1 MSAPSTQSLPSTS
14 SPPPMLTSP
23 DAVRLVVWTPPYKE
37 LGPPTV
43 KGPETERDSRE
54 RAAAP
59 AEPEKTMGPA
69 KTAVPEMTTL
79 EASTMPPDRS
89 LSPATTSA
97 GAESVAPRPLAT
109 ASST

>member
-1 MSAPSTQSLPSTS
+1 
-14 SPPPMLTSP
+14 
-23 DAVRLVVWTPPYKE
+23 
-37 LGPPTV
+37 
-43 KGPETERDSRE
+43 
-54 RAAAP
+54 
-59 AEPEKTMGPA
+59 MGPA

-109 ASST
+109 ASSTSSPATPTLLAPGMGG